1 MSELLE
7 MNDLYKKIRKA
18 VSPYY
23 RHAEMLVKMVWYNAR
38 RSNIIRLIRKKKKVR
53 VAFMTVNLS
62 MWRCEELFRLLM
74 ADDVFDPVM
83 VPMPRPMFNWE
94 AEKEEQYRLMDYCR
108 QNGFPYIPGYDYDK
122 NIFNGYETIKPDVVF
137 YSQPFSNASYKA
149 HRVEEFWKRCVF
161 FYVPYCFMIEKSAVF
176 VNTLYFNICQSVFLE
191 NEMIRNMECDVVSNK
206 GRNFIVTG
214 YLGARKLLV
223 HNESDNLAW
232 KIQSTDIKRIIWAPH
247 HSILNKDILNFS
259 NFLDIADDMLS
270 LAREYNGKVQFAFKP
285 HPGLKPKLYDHP
297 EWGKE
302 RTDRYY
308 AEWNDMPNSILAEG
322 SYERLFR
329 SSDAMIHDCSSFTVE
344 YLYTG
349 NPVLYVT
356 KDDHTDYLNDFGKA
370 CFDVHY
376 KGKSISDIRSFID
389 RVVMDGQDS
398 MKTIR
403 SEFVNKNLMFDDMCT
418 PEQIIVNNMK
428 NVCVYGK

>member
-1 MSELLE
+1 M
-7 MNDLYKKIRKA
+7 
-18 VSPYY
+18 
-23 RHAEMLVKMVWYNAR
+23 
-38 RSNIIRLIRKKKKVR
+38 
-53 VAFMTVNLS
+53 
-62 MWRCEELFRLLM
+62 
-74 ADDVFDPVM
+74 
-83 VPMPRPMFNWE
+83 
-94 AEKEEQYRLMDYCR
+94 
-108 QNGFPYIPGYDYDK
+108 
-122 NIFNGYETIKPDVVF
+122 VF
-137 YSQPFSNASYKA
+137 YSQPYSNASYKA
-149 HRVEEFWKRCVF
+149 HRVEEFWKKCIF
-161 FYVPYCFMIEKSAVF
+161 FYVPYCFIIENKAAF
-176 VNTLYFNICQSVFLE
+176 VDTLYVNICQNVFLE
-191 NEMIRNMECDVVSNK
+191 NEMVRSIECGMATNK

-223 HNESDNLAW
+223 HDESDSQAW
-232 KIQSTDIKRIIWAPH
+232 KMQSTDVKRIIWAPH
-247 HSILNKDILNFS
+247 HSILNKDILNYS

-270 LAREYNGKVQFAFKP
+270 LAHEYNGRVQFAFKP

-349 NPVLYVT
+349 NPVMYVT
-356 KDDHTDYLNDFGKA
+356 KDDHLDYLNDFGKA

-376 KGKSISDIRSFID
+376 KGKTISDIRSFID
-389 RVVMDGQDS
+389 NVVLDGQDP
-398 MKTIR
+398 MRMIR
-403 SEFVNKNLMFDDMCT
+403 SEFVDKNLMLDDMRT
-418 PEQIIVNNMK
+418 PEQIIADIMK

>member
-1 MSELLE
+1 
-7 MNDLYKKIRKA
+7 MNDLYKKIRKT
-18 VSPYY
+18 VSPVY
-23 RHAEMLVKMVWYNAR
+23 RHWEMLVKIAWYRAHVGR
-38 RSNIIRLIRKKKKVR
+38 IIESVRQKGRIR
-53 VAFMTVNLS
+53 VAFLTVNLS
-62 MWRCEELFRLLM
+62 MWKCEELFRLLLE
-74 ADDVFDPVM
+74 DDLFDPVM

-94 AEKEEQYRLMDYCR
+94 AEKEEQNRLMDYCR

-122 NIFNGYETIKPDVVF
+122 NTFNGYEAIKPDVVF
-137 YSQPFSNASYKA
+137 YSQPYSNASYKA
-149 HRVEEFWKRCVF
+149 HRVEEFWKKCIF
-161 FYVPYCFMIEKSAVF
+161 FYVPYCFIIENKAAF
-176 VNTLYFNICQSVFLE
+176 VDTLYVNICQNVFLE
-191 NEMIRNMECDVVSNK
+191 NEMVRSIECGMATNK

-223 HNESDNLAW
+223 HDESDSQAW
-232 KIQSTDIKRIIWAPH
+232 KMQSTDVKRIIWAPH
-247 HSILNKDILNFS
+247 HSILNKDILNYS

-270 LAREYNGKVQFAFKP
+270 LAHEYNGRVQFAFKP

-349 NPVLYVT
+349 NPVMYVT
-356 KDDHTDYLNDFGKA
+356 KDDHLDYLNDFGKA

-376 KGKSISDIRSFID
+376 KGKTISDIRSFID
-389 RVVMDGQDS
+389 NVVLDGQDP
-398 MKTIR
+398 MRMIR
-403 SEFVNKNLMFDDMCT
+403 SEFVDKNLMLDDMRT
-418 PEQIIVNNMK
+418 PEQIIADIMK